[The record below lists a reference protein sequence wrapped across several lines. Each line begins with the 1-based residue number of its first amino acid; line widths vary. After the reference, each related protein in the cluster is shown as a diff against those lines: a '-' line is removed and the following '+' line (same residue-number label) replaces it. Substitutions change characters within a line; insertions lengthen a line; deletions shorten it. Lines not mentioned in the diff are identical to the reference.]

1 MKMTNK
7 ILLFL
12 MLSLWCACGSSNSR
26 TTAEKNDWKLCMQSY
41 TFHLF
46 TVTEAL
52 EKTHELGI
60 KYIEIFPGQKLGGDF
75 GDDKFDYNLS
85 AEKREK
91 IKELA
96 AAKGIKIV
104 STGVLVP
111 KTNEW
116 EKIFSFAKDMGME
129 YISAEPA
136 HEDWN
141 LVEDLAEKYDIKV
154 AVHNHP
160 NEKSYW
166 KPEILLND
174 IKDRSKLL
182 GSCFDVGHYKRM
194 GLEPIACLK
203 ELEGRIIALHFKDIA
218 PKDPDGKLEDVVWGQ
233 GILNIKGI
241 MEELKRQNFKGYFT
255 VEYEAN
261 WENNI
266 PEIKKSIEYFNQ
278 VTDEIFK

>member
-1 MKMTNK
+1 MKITDK

-12 MLSLWCACGSSNSR
+12 ILLLWCTCVPLNSQ
-26 TTAEKNDWKLCMQSY
+26 TTAEKLGWKLCMQSY

-46 TVTEAL
+46 TMTEAL

-60 KYIEIFPGQKLGGDF
+60 KYIEIFPGQKLGGNL

-85 AEKREK
+85 AENREK
-91 IKELA
+91 IKKIA
-96 AAKGIKIV
+96 ASMGIKIV

-111 KTNEW
+111 ETNEW

-129 YISAEPA
+129 YISTEPA

-141 LVEDLAEKYDIKV
+141 LVEDLAKKYGIKV

-182 GSCFDVGHYKRM
+182 GSCCDIGHYKRM
-194 GLEPIACLK
+194 NLEPIACLK
-203 ELEGRIIALHFKDIA
+203 ELEGRIITFHFKDIA
-218 PKDPDGKLEDVVWGQ
+218 PIEPSGKLEDVVWGQ

-241 MEELKRQNFKGYFT
+241 MGELKKQNFKGYFT
-255 VEYEAN
+255 VEYEAK

-266 PEIKKSIEYFNQ
+266 PEIMKSIEYFNHIA
-278 VTDEIFK
+278 EEL